1 MWIGN
6 DSMSSSNTETQFN
19 SANLTTESLEWPV
32 GATKFS
38 IDAVPVGVESD
49 LTTTIVTGV
58 SIPDPQSTNYSGV
71 GPFAVETVTFI
82 TTTKSFKWNGADSD
96 EAPESTNTIE
106 LPLYFSGQNNVPGR
120 YYLYDFGLLQCNDET
135 CSSPER
141 VNEITKDANND
152 EINFYMS
159 TFNDA
164 PNPPTIDQPIGVNF
178 LIAFSGR
185 WHF

>member
-6 DSMSSSNTETQFN
+6 DNITTTNTATRFN
-19 SANLTTESLEWPV
+19 SANLTTESLEWPE
-32 GATKFS
+32 GATGFS

-58 SIPDPQSTNYSGV
+58 SIPTPQSTNYSAV
-71 GPFAVETVTFI
+71 GPFVVK
-82 TTTKSFKWNGADSD
+82 TTSGWTTSKVFEWNGADAN
-96 EAPESTNTIE
+96 EAPESTDTIE
-106 LPLYFSGQNNVPGR
+106 LPLYFSGQDNVSVR
-120 YYLYDFGLLQCNDET
+120 YYLYDFGLLQCNDAS
-135 CSSPER
+135 CNDSDR
-141 VNEITKDANND
+141 VNVITKDANND

-159 TFNDA
+159 TFSDA
-164 PNPPTIDQPIGVNF
+164 GATFDEPIGVDF